1 MKLFKP
7 TLVALSLVAVLGC
20 QEKVQEE
27 VKAPVLDTEIQKQ
40 AYGLGASIGMY
51 MERNLE
57 EHSKL
62 GLSLDRDLIVN
73 GFVDS
78 LAGKSLVKKDEIQAL
93 LQGLEQSMKAKQ
105 QEMLVKQQEM
115 AVIEAAANLVKGQEF
130 LESNAKNAGVLVT
143 DSGIQYEV
151 LTAADGEKPSATDTV
166 KVHYKGTFL
175 NGETFDSSY
184 DGGKPLVFPLNR
196 VIRGWTEG
204 VQLMSV
210 GAKYKFTIPSELA
223 YGPAGSPPRIPG
235 NSVLQFE
242 IELLEIQKPE
252 PVAEVGDP
260 VEIKKLEV
268 AAEQ

>member
-27 VKAPVLDTEIQKQ
+27 AKAPVLDTEIQKQ

-62 GLSLDRDLIVN
+62 GLALDRDLIVS

-78 LAGKSLVKKDEIQAL
+78 LAGKSLVEKDEIQAL
-93 LQGLEQSMKAKQ
+93 LTSLEQNMKAKQ
-105 QEMLVKQQEM
+105 QEMALKESESSL
-115 AVIEAAANLVKGQEF
+115 ADGQKF
-130 LESNAKNAGVLVT
+130 LDENAKKDGVIVT
-143 DSGIQYEV
+143 DSGIQYEIM
-151 LTAADGEKPSATDTV
+151 TAVEGEKPSATDTV

-175 NGETFDSSY
+175 NGDTFDSSY
-184 DGGKPLVFPLNR
+184 DRGEPAVFPLNR

-210 GAKYKFTIPSELA
+210 GAKYKFTIPSDLA
-223 YGPAGSPPRIPG
+223 YGPTGNPPRIPG

-252 PVAEVGDP
+252 PIAEVGDP
-260 VEIKKLEV
+260 AEVKKLEV